1 MGLITKE
8 VEVNLC
14 SQMIPYYENLG
25 YEIPRRRNSKG
36 KMAVPPKTK
45 IWVNVNDLP
54 LGSGQLVEIECDG
67 CHDIFKREYYRYIEH
82 NHDGK
87 YYCIHCVGK
96 ELSSGEN
103 HWNWD
108 ETKSDEERKNGRAYP
123 EYTEFVKRVL
133 ARDNYTCQ
141 CCGQEHGDIEV
152 HHLDG
157 YSWCIEKRL
166 DDTNGITL
174 CRNCHGNFHA
184 RYGNKHNTK
193 EEFEEWFGK
202 ALTDLKKY
210 DGKLTMA
217 RKVYC
222 IDDGVVYNSADEYS
236 EMNNAHVSTVYMC
249 CNHKIKERKVINKN
263 GNTKIQKS
271 RTKSVKGKHLL
282 WLDEYNNMTL
292 EDIENYLKALK
303 FPIEEQNKIL
313 ARKKDSLLNESFVIY
328 NNL

>member
-8 VEVNLC
+8 VEVRVRGFKTK
-14 SQMIPYYENLG
+14 YYKDLG
-25 YEIPRRRNSKG
+25 YEIPLKMNNYG
-36 KMAVPPKTK
+36 KMVIDQNAK
-45 IWVNVNDLP
+45 IWINVNDLP

-67 CHDIFKREYYRYIEH
+67 CHNIFQRQYYYYNKY

-87 YYCIHCVGK
+87 YYCAHCIGK
-96 ELSSGEN
+96 ELLSGEK

-108 ETKSDEERKNGRAYP
+108 DTKTDEERRNGRAYP
-123 EYTEFVKRVL
+123 EYKDFTKRVM

-174 CRNCHGNFHA
+174 CRNCHSNFHA

-222 IDDGVVYNSADEYS
+222 IDDDVTYNSANEYA
-236 EMNNAHVSTVYMC
+236 EMNNAHISMVYAC
-249 CNHKIKERKVINKN
+249 CNHKIKKRKVMDKKGNIN
-263 GNTKIQKS
+263 IQKS

-282 WLDEYNNMTL
+282 WLDEYNNMTS
-292 EDIENYLKALK
+292 EDIENYLKTLGL
-303 FPIEEQNKIL
+303 PIEEQNKIL
-313 ARKKDSLLNESFVIY
+313 NRNKDLSNNDRSFII
-328 NNL
+328 